1 MPETIQS
8 VALRIGVCY
17 ARLPAPAP
25 TTAAAAFATPTTAAT
40 PPASSFG
47 LRTSFVHVQ
56 RASTYLGAI
65 QCSDRFLSVLSA
77 CHLDKAEAAR
87 ASSIPVGHN
96 ADPINLTVNFEQLP
110 QFFFRRVEIQV
121 SNKDVLQAS
130 ASGVSYLI
138 VWRLRQGSRWRLSPS
153 WNRGRSDEQSNAEEV

>member
-1 MPETIQS
+1 
-8 VALRIGVCY
+8 
-17 ARLPAPAP
+17 
-25 TTAAAAFATPTTAAT
+25 
-40 PPASSFG
+40 
-47 LRTSFVHVQ
+47 
-56 RASTYLGAI
+56 
-65 QCSDRFLSVLSA
+65 
-77 CHLDKAEAAR
+77 
-87 ASSIPVGHN
+87 
-96 ADPINLTVNFEQLP
+96 VNFEQLP